1 MVPKIIL
8 VSALAAGL
16 LVAQSGQQSEAL
28 TVTPTSVRGHAS
40 AVTLAHWRG
49 GWGGWRGGGC
59 WNCGWHRR
67 WWGGGPWVGRP
78 YFYGYGYPYYYSAY
92 YRPYYSGLYAPYP
105 PYPRPHYSYNNAP
118 YYPPRG
124 LK

>member
-1 MVPKIIL
+1 VVPKIIF
-8 VSALAAGL
+8 VSALAAGF

-28 TVTPTSVRGHAS
+28 TAPTSVGDHASS

-59 WNCGWHRR
+59 WNCGRR
-67 WWGGGPWVGRP
+67 WWGGGPWIGRP
-78 YFYGYGYPYYYSAY
+78 YGYGYPYYY
-92 YRPYYSGLYAPYP
+92 RPYYYGFYAPYP
-105 PYPRPHYSYNNAP
+105 PYPRPYYSYNNGP
-118 YYPPRG
+118 YYPPHG